1 MQEGNKRIAKNT
13 IILYLRT
20 FITLLVSLY
29 TSRIMLEA
37 LGVDNYGI
45 NAVVGGIV
53 GMSSIITVSMSVAIS
68 RYIAYA
74 LGQNDKKRLKIM
86 FSTAINA
93 QAIMAII
100 AVIVLEIGGLLF
112 LNTTANIPAGRM
124 YAAQW
129 VFQCSVLCLVI
140 SLISTPLNSLIIS
153 YERMSIYAYISIV
166 DVVVRLLICYVLL
179 MYNGDRLILFSSLQ
193 VLLSLGTISFYF
205 WYCIHNF
212 EEAKYSF
219 RVFDRKLIKELTVF
233 SGWNLMNNC
242 TWVFS
247 TQGMNLLV
255 NVFFGVVFNA
265 SRAIAT
271 TVNSSVQ
278 GFVRNF
284 TISFTPQITKKFAAG
299 DVDEAILLASRG
311 AKFTWLMTY
320 AFLVP
325 ICLEADTLLHIWL
338 GKVPPDTSLFV
349 RLALF
354 ESLAAL
360 SSNQMF
366 QLMLADGRLKKVNL
380 QNTLLTSLIF
390 PSVWIAYKLGAP
402 VWVSYVI
409 CTFFFFT
416 LNIVFLVNLKE
427 MIGLNISLYIKRCI
441 KPCLQ
446 VSVASFVLPL
456 LVIRLLSPGII
467 RFVVITFISVIW
479 TLFCCYSFGLDKGER
494 DFVRN
499 KVKTLYYNRFS
510 KFTT

>member
-129 VFQCSVLCLVI
+129 VFQCSIICLVL
-140 SLISTPLNSLIIS
+140 SLISTPFNSLIIS
-153 YERMSIYAYISIV
+153 HERMSIYAYISIF
-166 DVVVRLLICYVLL
+166 DVVFKLFICYTLL
-179 MYNGDRLILFSSLQ
+179 WYNGDRLILFSILQ
-193 VLLSLGTISFYF
+193 VISSICTRLFYG
-205 WYCIHNF
+205 WYCGRNF
-212 EEAKYSF
+212 EEAHYNI
-219 RVFDRKLIKELTVF
+219 RIFDKKLIRELTVF

-242 TWVFS
+242 TWIFS
-247 TQGMNLLV
+247 TQGVNLLV

-271 TVNSSVQ
+271 TVNNSVQ

-284 TISFTPQITKKFAAG
+284 TVSFTPQITKKFAAG
-299 DVDEAILLASRG
+299 DIDDAIKLATRG

-320 AFLVP
+320 VFIVP
-325 ICLEADTLLHIWL
+325 ICMEADTLLKLWL
-338 GKVPPDTSLFV
+338 GMVPSETALFL

-354 ESLAAL
+354 ESLAAI

-366 QLMLADGRLKKVNL
+366 QLILADGRLKKVNI
-380 QNTLLTSLIF
+380 QNAIVTGLIF

-427 MIGLNISLYIKRCI
+427 MIGLNIALYIKRCI

-446 VSVASFVLPL
+446 VSIASFVLPL

-499 KVKTLYYNRFS
+499 KVKTLYYNRLS